1 MLKKLLIFLILAL
14 ILGLGVFFVYE
25 KQETAIKET
34 STVEVD
40 PDKKVCTGFAKW
52 TKDGEFKTIRSE
64 CITEKEYQDAL
75 NAPEYLCKYYQKSI
89 WKESEREYGKKQY
102 RYTEEKLKKI
112 KALKDE
118 GKALCDAGKF
128 KEGENKLVEAI
139 TIISFTML
147 K

>member
-1 MLKKLLIFLILAL
+1 MKNFFLGILFLLFLTVL
-14 ILGLGVFFVYE
+14 
-25 KQETAIKET
+25 TNT
-34 STVEVD
+34 SADNKNEV
-40 PDKKVCTGFAKW
+40 CSGFSKW
-52 TKDGEFKTIRSE
+52 TKDGEFKTIRST
-64 CITEKEYQDAL
+64 CITEKEYQDSL
-75 NAPEYLCKYYQKSI
+75 NAPEYLCNYYQKSI

-112 KALKDE
+112 KALKEE

-128 KEGENKLVEAI
+128 KEGENKLIEAI

>member
-52 TKDGEFKTIRSE
+52 TKDGEFKTIR
-64 CITEKEYQDAL
+64 
-75 NAPEYLCKYYQKSI
+75 
-89 WKESEREYGKKQY
+89 
-102 RYTEEKLKKI
+102 
-112 KALKDE
+112 
-118 GKALCDAGKF
+118 KF
-128 KEGENKLVEAI
+128 I
-139 TIISFTML
+139 
-147 K
+147 

>member
-1 MLKKLLIFLILAL
+1 MLKKLLIFLIFAL
-14 ILGLGVFFVYE
+14 ILSLSVFFVYE
-25 KQETAIKET
+25 KQETVIKEI
-34 STVEVD
+34 STVEVN
-40 PDKKVCTGFAKW
+40 PDKKIC
-52 TKDGEFKTIRSE
+52 DGKGN
-64 CITEKEYQDAL
+64 CITEAEYNAYL
-75 NAPEYLCKYYQKSI
+75 NSPDYLCKYYQKSI

-112 KALKDE
+112 KALKDK